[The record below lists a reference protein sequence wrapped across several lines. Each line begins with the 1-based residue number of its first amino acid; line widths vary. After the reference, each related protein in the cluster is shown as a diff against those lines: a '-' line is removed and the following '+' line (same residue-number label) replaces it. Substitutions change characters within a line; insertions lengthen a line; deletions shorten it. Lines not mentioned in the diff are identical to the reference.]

1 MDGIYSLS
9 LCATRNGRRERG
21 RAADVAGQ
29 VRGLEVGEIE
39 RPGRTIGQH
48 KHSLERRPVP
58 TATGLGVALMTS
70 GGVTRSG

>member
-1 MDGIYSLS
+1 MDGIYSQS

-48 KHSLERRPVP
+48 SIVGAPASPDRDWLRGCIDDLGRRD
-58 TATGLGVALMTS
+58 A
-70 GGVTRSG
+70 